1 MPSRHR
7 SSVAAP
13 SDAALASGHGSSREP
28 VLNSVSLG
36 WFCQRWSRALDRV
49 SITVSSHPPG
59 QAAGPEGG
67 DGAWVWPG
75 AGVRACRSPGRAL
88 RAGVPLVLWASL
100 SPVWQG
106 RRWAGGFTCRDVA
119 RNSCLCSSR
128 SDTGGAWLSALV
140 GVSPRAM
147 RGSGSCRGCTDG
159 PQGVGTGAQGARSP
173 VWGQEPMG
181 TGAQCGDRCL
191 ASPLHEDRRWSR
203 SCDPWGAGPFAGLG
217 GAWAGSPLGGG
228 AGSGRV
234 SVCRPVWAW
243 PQCAVSSGV
252 PSSAGTDL
260 SR

>member
-1 MPSRHR
+1 MGVAWCWGPSLQ
-7 SSVAAP
+7 V
-13 SDAALASGHGSSREP
+13 
-28 VLNSVSLG
+28 
-36 WFCQRWSRALDRV
+36 SRAGTQSQRALGAL
-49 SITVSSHPPG
+49 G
-59 QAAGPEGG
+59 QLVAGLAGKAAGRRVHLQRRGQKF
-67 DGAWVWPG
+67 
-75 AGVRACRSPGRAL
+75 L
-88 RAGVPLVLWASL
+88 
-100 SPVWQG
+100 PV
-106 RRWAGGFTCRDVA
+106 FFPP
-119 RNSCLCSSR
+119 
-128 SDTGGAWLSALV
+128 SALV

-159 PQGVGTGAQGARSP
+159 PQGMGTGAQGARSP

-217 GAWAGSPLGGG
+217 GAWAGSPLRGG

-243 PQCAVSSGV
+243 PQRAVSSGV